1 MKVELLYFDGCP
13 SHEKAFEILQEV
25 GAEILPDI
33 EIEKINVGDD
43 ETARVQE
50 FLGSPSIRI
59 NGIDVDPT
67 ARESKSYGR
76 KCRIYQTDEGILG
89 WPSKKMI
96 RSAIT
101 EVQE

>member
-25 GAEILPDI
+25 RAQILPDL
-33 EIEKINVGDD
+33 EIDKINIQDD

-50 FLGSPSIRI
+50 FLGSPSIRV
-59 NGIDVDPT
+59 NGIDIDPT
-67 ARESKSYGR
+67 ARDSKAYGR

-96 RSAIT
+96 TSAI
-101 EVQE
+101 EEAQE